1 MPSYQTPSRK
11 TAAIMFTDIA
21 GYTSLTS
28 KDELA
33 ALQLVNKKNSILK
46 PLIGQYNGTHIKDVG
61 DGTLSSFQSASDASL
76 CAVKFQESVFTDDQ
90 MNVRIGIHY
99 GETIFTDDDVFGDVV
114 NIASRIESMSI
125 SGGVFISKDTFDQL
139 SGEEEFDTISLGLQA
154 MKGVGRL
161 VEIYALK
168 EDHLAVPDPEE
179 YAEKEI
185 KTHKDDDVPSLAII
199 PFLNKGK
206 EEDVFY
212 TYGISADLIA
222 DVSGAG
228 TLRISSMKDIEKI
241 DHGSLSSSEISEQLT
256 LALGK
261 TFTLRRVESVG
272 PKIGKE
278 LQNDA
283 LKAIGL
289 ALLLIL
295 IYITFRFD
303 RYYALGSVMA
313 LIHDVLITLGVFS
326 LLDYEINLSIIA
338 AFLTIVGYS
347 LNDTIVVFDR
357 IRESIPKLMKK
368 TLNDVVNISLNETL
382 NRTVITSLTTMMV
395 VVILFLW
402 GGKVI
407 NLFAFALIIGVFVG
421 TYSSLFVASPVMVYF
436 EKRSKKQFR
445 K

>member
-1 MPSYQTPSRK
+1 MRFLSK
-11 TAAIMFTDIA
+11 T
-21 GYTSLTS
+21 
-28 KDELA
+28 
-33 ALQLVNKKNSILK
+33 
-46 PLIGQYNGTHIKDVG
+46 
-61 DGTLSSFQSASDASL
+61 
-76 CAVKFQESVFTDDQ
+76 
-90 MNVRIGIHY
+90 
-99 GETIFTDDDVFGDVV
+99 
-114 NIASRIESMSI
+114 NID
-125 SGGVFISKDTFDQL
+125 FISKQKIAGFL
-139 SGEEEFDTISLGLQA
+139 SITLIVAGIASLI
-154 MKGVGRL
+154 MKGGPLLSIDFTGGTVAQVKFEKP
-161 VEIYALK
+161 VELGQLRETLSDYGFKGAEIV
-168 EDHLAVPDPEE
+168 EFGSPDEIL
-179 YAEKEI
+179 I
-185 KTHKDDDVPSLAII
+185 KTQ
-199 PFLNKGK
+199 F
-206 EEDVFY
+206 
-212 TYGISADLIA
+212 
-222 DVSGAG
+222 SG
-228 TLRISSMKDIEKI
+228 
-241 DHGSLSSSEISEQLT
+241 SSSEISEKLT
-256 LALGK
+256 LALGNS
-261 TFTLRRVESVG
+261 FTLRRVESVG

-278 LQNDA
+278 LQTDA

-357 IRESIPKLMKK
+357 IRENIPKFMKK

-436 EKRSKKQFR
+436 EKRSAGPYR

>member
-1 MPSYQTPSRK
+1 MRFLNK
-11 TAAIMFTDIA
+11 T
-21 GYTSLTS
+21 
-28 KDELA
+28 
-33 ALQLVNKKNSILK
+33 
-46 PLIGQYNGTHIKDVG
+46 
-61 DGTLSSFQSASDASL
+61 
-76 CAVKFQESVFTDDQ
+76 
-90 MNVRIGIHY
+90 
-99 GETIFTDDDVFGDVV
+99 
-114 NIASRIESMSI
+114 NID
-125 SGGVFISKDTFDQL
+125 FISKQKIAGFL
-139 SGEEEFDTISLGLQA
+139 SITLIVAGIASLI
-154 MKGVGRL
+154 MKGGPLLSIDFTGGTVAQVKFEKP
-161 VEIYALK
+161 VELGQLRETLSDYGFEGAEIV
-168 EDHLAVPDPEE
+168 EFGSPDEVL
-179 YAEKEI
+179 I
-185 KTHKDDDVPSLAII
+185 KTQ
-199 PFLNKGK
+199 F
-206 EEDVFY
+206 
-212 TYGISADLIA
+212 
-222 DVSGAG
+222 SG
-228 TLRISSMKDIEKI
+228 
-241 DHGSLSSSEISEQLT
+241 SSSEISEQLT

-357 IRESIPKLMKK
+357 IRENIPKLMKK

>member
-1 MPSYQTPSRK
+1 MRFLNK
-11 TAAIMFTDIA
+11 T
-21 GYTSLTS
+21 
-28 KDELA
+28 
-33 ALQLVNKKNSILK
+33 
-46 PLIGQYNGTHIKDVG
+46 
-61 DGTLSSFQSASDASL
+61 
-76 CAVKFQESVFTDDQ
+76 
-90 MNVRIGIHY
+90 
-99 GETIFTDDDVFGDVV
+99 
-114 NIASRIESMSI
+114 NID
-125 SGGVFISKDTFDQL
+125 FISKQKIAGFLSITLIVAGIASLIIKGGPLLSIDFTGGTVAQVKFEIPVELGQL
-139 SGEEEFDTISLGLQA
+139 RETLSDYGFEGAEIVEFGS
-154 MKGVGRL
+154 
-161 VEIYALK
+161 
-168 EDHLAVPDPEE
+168 PDEVL
-179 YAEKEI
+179 I
-185 KTHKDDDVPSLAII
+185 KTQ
-199 PFLNKGK
+199 F
-206 EEDVFY
+206 
-212 TYGISADLIA
+212 
-222 DVSGAG
+222 SG
-228 TLRISSMKDIEKI
+228 
-241 DHGSLSSSEISEQLT
+241 SSSEISEQLT

-357 IRESIPKLMKK
+357 IRENIPKFMKK

-436 EKRSKKQFR
+436 EKRSKKPFR

>member
-1 MPSYQTPSRK
+1 MRFLNK
-11 TAAIMFTDIA
+11 T
-21 GYTSLTS
+21 
-28 KDELA
+28 
-33 ALQLVNKKNSILK
+33 
-46 PLIGQYNGTHIKDVG
+46 
-61 DGTLSSFQSASDASL
+61 
-76 CAVKFQESVFTDDQ
+76 
-90 MNVRIGIHY
+90 
-99 GETIFTDDDVFGDVV
+99 
-114 NIASRIESMSI
+114 NID
-125 SGGVFISKDTFDQL
+125 FISKQKIAGFL
-139 SGEEEFDTISLGLQA
+139 SITLIVAGIASLI
-154 MKGVGRL
+154 MKGGPLLSIDFTGGTVAQVKFEKP
-161 VEIYALK
+161 VELGQLRETLSDYGFEGAEIV
-168 EDHLAVPDPEE
+168 EFGSPDEIL
-179 YAEKEI
+179 I
-185 KTHKDDDVPSLAII
+185 KTQ
-199 PFLNKGK
+199 F
-206 EEDVFY
+206 
-212 TYGISADLIA
+212 
-222 DVSGAG
+222 SG
-228 TLRISSMKDIEKI
+228 
-241 DHGSLSSSEISEQLT
+241 SSSEISEKLT
-256 LALGK
+256 LALGNS
-261 TFTLRRVESVG
+261 FTLRRVESVG

-278 LQNDA
+278 LQSDA

-289 ALLLIL
+289 ALILIL

-357 IRESIPKLMKK
+357 IRENIPKFMKK

-436 EKRSKKQFR
+436 EKRSAGPYR

>member
-1 MPSYQTPSRK
+1 MRFLNK
-11 TAAIMFTDIA
+11 T
-21 GYTSLTS
+21 
-28 KDELA
+28 
-33 ALQLVNKKNSILK
+33 
-46 PLIGQYNGTHIKDVG
+46 
-61 DGTLSSFQSASDASL
+61 
-76 CAVKFQESVFTDDQ
+76 
-90 MNVRIGIHY
+90 
-99 GETIFTDDDVFGDVV
+99 
-114 NIASRIESMSI
+114 NID
-125 SGGVFISKDTFDQL
+125 FISKQKIAGFL
-139 SGEEEFDTISLGLQA
+139 SITLIVAGIASLIIKGGPLLSIDFTGGTVAQIKFEKPVELGHLRETLSDYGFEGAEIVEFGS
-154 MKGVGRL
+154 
-161 VEIYALK
+161 
-168 EDHLAVPDPEE
+168 PDEVL
-179 YAEKEI
+179 I
-185 KTHKDDDVPSLAII
+185 KTQ
-199 PFLNKGK
+199 F
-206 EEDVFY
+206 
-212 TYGISADLIA
+212 
-222 DVSGAG
+222 SG
-228 TLRISSMKDIEKI
+228 
-241 DHGSLSSSEISEQLT
+241 SSSEISEQLT

-357 IRESIPKLMKK
+357 IRENIPKYMKK

-436 EKRSKKQFR
+436 EKRSAGPYR

>member
-1 MPSYQTPSRK
+1 MRFLNK
-11 TAAIMFTDIA
+11 T
-21 GYTSLTS
+21 
-28 KDELA
+28 
-33 ALQLVNKKNSILK
+33 
-46 PLIGQYNGTHIKDVG
+46 
-61 DGTLSSFQSASDASL
+61 
-76 CAVKFQESVFTDDQ
+76 
-90 MNVRIGIHY
+90 
-99 GETIFTDDDVFGDVV
+99 
-114 NIASRIESMSI
+114 NID
-125 SGGVFISKDTFDQL
+125 FISKQKIAGFLSITLIVAGIASLIIKGGPLLSIDFTGGTVAQVKFEKPVELGQL
-139 SGEEEFDTISLGLQA
+139 RKTLSDYGFEGAEIVEFGS
-154 MKGVGRL
+154 
-161 VEIYALK
+161 
-168 EDHLAVPDPEE
+168 PDEVL
-179 YAEKEI
+179 I
-185 KTHKDDDVPSLAII
+185 KTQ
-199 PFLNKGK
+199 F
-206 EEDVFY
+206 
-212 TYGISADLIA
+212 
-222 DVSGAG
+222 SG
-228 TLRISSMKDIEKI
+228 
-241 DHGSLSSSEISEQLT
+241 SSSEISEKLT
-256 LALGK
+256 LALGNS
-261 TFTLRRVESVG
+261 FTLRRVESVG

-278 LQNDA
+278 LQSDA

-289 ALLLIL
+289 ALILIL

-357 IRESIPKLMKK
+357 IRENIPKFMKK

>member
-1 MPSYQTPSRK
+1 MRFLSK
-11 TAAIMFTDIA
+11 T
-21 GYTSLTS
+21 
-28 KDELA
+28 
-33 ALQLVNKKNSILK
+33 
-46 PLIGQYNGTHIKDVG
+46 
-61 DGTLSSFQSASDASL
+61 
-76 CAVKFQESVFTDDQ
+76 
-90 MNVRIGIHY
+90 
-99 GETIFTDDDVFGDVV
+99 
-114 NIASRIESMSI
+114 NID
-125 SGGVFISKDTFDQL
+125 FISKQKLTGLLSIVLIIAGIASLIIKGGPLLSIDFTGGTVAQIKFEKPVELGQL
-139 SGEEEFDTISLGLQA
+139 RNTLSDYGFKGAEIVEFGS
-154 MKGVGRL
+154 
-161 VEIYALK
+161 
-168 EDHLAVPDPEE
+168 PDEVL
-179 YAEKEI
+179 I
-185 KTHKDDDVPSLAII
+185 KTQ
-199 PFLNKGK
+199 FTG
-206 EEDVFY
+206 
-212 TYGISADLIA
+212 
-222 DVSGAG
+222 
-228 TLRISSMKDIEKI
+228 
-241 DHGSLSSSEISEQLT
+241 SSSEISEKLT

-261 TFTLRRVESVG
+261 IFILRRVESVG

-278 LQNDA
+278 LQSDA

-357 IRESIPKLMKK
+357 IRENIPKFMKK

-382 NRTVITSLTTMMV
+382 NRTVVTSLTTMMV
-395 VVILFLW
+395 VVILFIW

-407 NLFAFALIIGVFVG
+407 NLFAFALIVGIFIG

-436 EKRSKKQFR
+436 EKRSAGPYR

>member
-1 MPSYQTPSRK
+1 MRLLSK
-11 TAAIMFTDIA
+11 T
-21 GYTSLTS
+21 
-28 KDELA
+28 
-33 ALQLVNKKNSILK
+33 
-46 PLIGQYNGTHIKDVG
+46 
-61 DGTLSSFQSASDASL
+61 
-76 CAVKFQESVFTDDQ
+76 
-90 MNVRIGIHY
+90 
-99 GETIFTDDDVFGDVV
+99 
-114 NIASRIESMSI
+114 NID
-125 SGGVFISKDTFDQL
+125 FISKQKITGFL
-139 SGEEEFDTISLGLQA
+139 SIALIVAGIASLI
-154 MKGVGRL
+154 MKGGPLLSIDFTGGTVAQVKFEKP
-161 VEIYALK
+161 VELGQLRETLSDYGFKGAEIV
-168 EDHLAVPDPEE
+168 EFGSPDEIL
-179 YAEKEI
+179 I
-185 KTHKDDDVPSLAII
+185 KTQ
-199 PFLNKGK
+199 F
-206 EEDVFY
+206 
-212 TYGISADLIA
+212 
-222 DVSGAG
+222 SG
-228 TLRISSMKDIEKI
+228 SN
-241 DHGSLSSSEISEQLT
+241 SEISEKLT
-256 LALGK
+256 LALGNS
-261 TFTLRRVESVG
+261 FTLRRVESVG

-278 LQNDA
+278 LQTDA

-357 IRESIPKLMKK
+357 IRENIPKFMKK

-395 VVILFLW
+395 VVILFIW

-407 NLFAFALIIGVFVG
+407 NLFAFALIVGIFIG

-436 EKRSKKQFR
+436 EKRSAGPYR

>member
-1 MPSYQTPSRK
+1 MRFLKK
-11 TAAIMFTDIA
+11 T
-21 GYTSLTS
+21 
-28 KDELA
+28 
-33 ALQLVNKKNSILK
+33 
-46 PLIGQYNGTHIKDVG
+46 
-61 DGTLSSFQSASDASL
+61 
-76 CAVKFQESVFTDDQ
+76 
-90 MNVRIGIHY
+90 
-99 GETIFTDDDVFGDVV
+99 
-114 NIASRIESMSI
+114 NIN
-125 SGGVFISKDTFDQL
+125 FISKQKFTAFL
-139 SGEEEFDTISLGLQA
+139 SIALIIAGITSLI
-154 MKGVGRL
+154 MKGGPLLSIDFTGGTVAQVKFENP
-161 VEIYALK
+161 VE
-168 EDHLAVPDPEE
+168 LAQLRSILSEYGFKGAEIVEFGSPDEVL
-179 YAEKEI
+179 I
-185 KTHKDDDVPSLAII
+185 KTQ
-199 PFLNKGK
+199 F
-206 EEDVFY
+206 
-212 TYGISADLIA
+212 
-222 DVSGAG
+222 SG
-228 TLRISSMKDIEKI
+228 
-241 DHGSLSSSEISEQLT
+241 SSSEISEQLT

-357 IRESIPKLMKK
+357 IRENIPKYLKK
-368 TLNDVVNISLNETL
+368 TLNDVVNLSLNETL

-395 VVILFLW
+395 VVILFVW

-407 NLFAFALIIGVFVG
+407 NLFAFALIVGIFIG
-421 TYSSLFVASPVMVYF
+421 TYSSLFVASPVMVFF
-436 EKRSKKQFR
+436 EKRSSKTPYK
-445 K
+445 

>member
-1 MPSYQTPSRK
+1 MRFLSK
-11 TAAIMFTDIA
+11 T
-21 GYTSLTS
+21 
-28 KDELA
+28 
-33 ALQLVNKKNSILK
+33 
-46 PLIGQYNGTHIKDVG
+46 
-61 DGTLSSFQSASDASL
+61 
-76 CAVKFQESVFTDDQ
+76 
-90 MNVRIGIHY
+90 
-99 GETIFTDDDVFGDVV
+99 
-114 NIASRIESMSI
+114 NID
-125 SGGVFISKDTFDQL
+125 FISKQKLTGLLSIVLIIAGIASLIIKGGPLLSIDFTGGTVAQIKFEKPIELGQL
-139 SGEEEFDTISLGLQA
+139 RNTLSDYGFKGAEIVEFGS
-154 MKGVGRL
+154 
-161 VEIYALK
+161 
-168 EDHLAVPDPEE
+168 PDEVL
-179 YAEKEI
+179 I
-185 KTHKDDDVPSLAII
+185 KTQ
-199 PFLNKGK
+199 FTG
-206 EEDVFY
+206 
-212 TYGISADLIA
+212 
-222 DVSGAG
+222 
-228 TLRISSMKDIEKI
+228 
-241 DHGSLSSSEISEQLT
+241 SSSEISEKLT

-261 TFTLRRVESVG
+261 TFILRRVESVG

-278 LQNDA
+278 LQSDA

-357 IRESIPKLMKK
+357 IRENIPKFMKK

-395 VVILFLW
+395 VVILFIW

-407 NLFAFALIIGVFVG
+407 NLFAFALIVGVFIG

-436 EKRSKKQFR
+436 EKRSAGPYR

>member
-1 MPSYQTPSRK
+1 MRFLNK
-11 TAAIMFTDIA
+11 T
-21 GYTSLTS
+21 
-28 KDELA
+28 
-33 ALQLVNKKNSILK
+33 
-46 PLIGQYNGTHIKDVG
+46 
-61 DGTLSSFQSASDASL
+61 
-76 CAVKFQESVFTDDQ
+76 
-90 MNVRIGIHY
+90 
-99 GETIFTDDDVFGDVV
+99 
-114 NIASRIESMSI
+114 NID
-125 SGGVFISKDTFDQL
+125 FISKQKIAGFL
-139 SGEEEFDTISLGLQA
+139 SITLIVAGIASLI
-154 MKGVGRL
+154 MKGGPLLSIDFTGGTVAQVKFEKP
-161 VEIYALK
+161 VELGQLRKTLSDYGFEGAEIV
-168 EDHLAVPDPEE
+168 EFGSPDEVL
-179 YAEKEI
+179 I
-185 KTHKDDDVPSLAII
+185 KTQ
-199 PFLNKGK
+199 F
-206 EEDVFY
+206 
-212 TYGISADLIA
+212 
-222 DVSGAG
+222 SG
-228 TLRISSMKDIEKI
+228 
-241 DHGSLSSSEISEQLT
+241 SSSEISEKLT
-256 LALGK
+256 LALGNS
-261 TFTLRRVESVG
+261 FTLRRVESVG

-278 LQNDA
+278 LQSDA

-289 ALLLIL
+289 ALILIL

-357 IRESIPKLMKK
+357 IRENIPKFMKK

-436 EKRSKKQFR
+436 EKRSKKPFR

>member
-1 MPSYQTPSRK
+1 MRFLNK
-11 TAAIMFTDIA
+11 T
-21 GYTSLTS
+21 
-28 KDELA
+28 
-33 ALQLVNKKNSILK
+33 
-46 PLIGQYNGTHIKDVG
+46 
-61 DGTLSSFQSASDASL
+61 
-76 CAVKFQESVFTDDQ
+76 
-90 MNVRIGIHY
+90 
-99 GETIFTDDDVFGDVV
+99 
-114 NIASRIESMSI
+114 NID
-125 SGGVFISKDTFDQL
+125 FISKQKIAGFLSITLIVAGIASLIIKGGPLLSIDFTGGTVAQVKFEKPVELGQL
-139 SGEEEFDTISLGLQA
+139 RETLSDYGFEGAEIVEFGS
-154 MKGVGRL
+154 
-161 VEIYALK
+161 
-168 EDHLAVPDPEE
+168 PDEVL
-179 YAEKEI
+179 I
-185 KTHKDDDVPSLAII
+185 KTQ
-199 PFLNKGK
+199 F
-206 EEDVFY
+206 
-212 TYGISADLIA
+212 
-222 DVSGAG
+222 SG
-228 TLRISSMKDIEKI
+228 
-241 DHGSLSSSEISEQLT
+241 SSSEISEKLT
-256 LALGK
+256 LALGNS
-261 TFTLRRVESVG
+261 FTLRRVESVG

-278 LQNDA
+278 LQSDA

-289 ALLLIL
+289 ALILIL

-357 IRESIPKLMKK
+357 IRENIPKFMKK

-436 EKRSKKQFR
+436 EKRSAGPYKK
-445 K
+445 

>member
-1 MPSYQTPSRK
+1 MRFLNK
-11 TAAIMFTDIA
+11 T
-21 GYTSLTS
+21 
-28 KDELA
+28 
-33 ALQLVNKKNSILK
+33 
-46 PLIGQYNGTHIKDVG
+46 
-61 DGTLSSFQSASDASL
+61 
-76 CAVKFQESVFTDDQ
+76 
-90 MNVRIGIHY
+90 
-99 GETIFTDDDVFGDVV
+99 
-114 NIASRIESMSI
+114 NID
-125 SGGVFISKDTFDQL
+125 FISKQKIAGFLSITLIVAGIASLIIKGGPLLSIDFTGGTVAQVKFEIPVELGQL
-139 SGEEEFDTISLGLQA
+139 RETLSDYGFEGAEIVEFGSPD
-154 MKGVGRL
+154 
-161 VEIYALK
+161 EIL
-168 EDHLAVPDPEE
+168 
-179 YAEKEI
+179 I
-185 KTHKDDDVPSLAII
+185 KTQ
-199 PFLNKGK
+199 F
-206 EEDVFY
+206 
-212 TYGISADLIA
+212 
-222 DVSGAG
+222 SG
-228 TLRISSMKDIEKI
+228 
-241 DHGSLSSSEISEQLT
+241 SSSEISEQLT

-357 IRESIPKLMKK
+357 IRENIPKYMKK

-436 EKRSKKQFR
+436 EKRSKKPFR

>member
-1 MPSYQTPSRK
+1 MRFLNK
-11 TAAIMFTDIA
+11 T
-21 GYTSLTS
+21 
-28 KDELA
+28 
-33 ALQLVNKKNSILK
+33 
-46 PLIGQYNGTHIKDVG
+46 
-61 DGTLSSFQSASDASL
+61 
-76 CAVKFQESVFTDDQ
+76 
-90 MNVRIGIHY
+90 
-99 GETIFTDDDVFGDVV
+99 
-114 NIASRIESMSI
+114 NID
-125 SGGVFISKDTFDQL
+125 FISKQKIAGFLSITLIVAGIASLIIKGGPLLSIDFTGGTVAQVKFEKPVELGQL
-139 SGEEEFDTISLGLQA
+139 RETLSDYGFEGAEIVEFGS
-154 MKGVGRL
+154 
-161 VEIYALK
+161 
-168 EDHLAVPDPEE
+168 PDEVL
-179 YAEKEI
+179 I
-185 KTHKDDDVPSLAII
+185 KTQ
-199 PFLNKGK
+199 F
-206 EEDVFY
+206 
-212 TYGISADLIA
+212 
-222 DVSGAG
+222 SG
-228 TLRISSMKDIEKI
+228 
-241 DHGSLSSSEISEQLT
+241 SSSEISEQLT

-357 IRESIPKLMKK
+357 IRENIPKYMKK

-436 EKRSKKQFR
+436 EKRSAGPYR

>member
-1 MPSYQTPSRK
+1 MRFLSK
-11 TAAIMFTDIA
+11 T
-21 GYTSLTS
+21 
-28 KDELA
+28 
-33 ALQLVNKKNSILK
+33 
-46 PLIGQYNGTHIKDVG
+46 
-61 DGTLSSFQSASDASL
+61 
-76 CAVKFQESVFTDDQ
+76 
-90 MNVRIGIHY
+90 
-99 GETIFTDDDVFGDVV
+99 
-114 NIASRIESMSI
+114 NID
-125 SGGVFISKDTFDQL
+125 FISKQKITGFL
-139 SGEEEFDTISLGLQA
+139 SIALIVAGIASLI
-154 MKGVGRL
+154 MKGGPLLSIDFTGGTVAQVKFEKP
-161 VEIYALK
+161 VELGQLRETLSDYGFKGAEIV
-168 EDHLAVPDPEE
+168 EFGSPDEIL
-179 YAEKEI
+179 I
-185 KTHKDDDVPSLAII
+185 KTQ
-199 PFLNKGK
+199 F
-206 EEDVFY
+206 
-212 TYGISADLIA
+212 
-222 DVSGAG
+222 SG
-228 TLRISSMKDIEKI
+228 
-241 DHGSLSSSEISEQLT
+241 SSSEISEKLT
-256 LALGK
+256 LALGNS
-261 TFTLRRVESVG
+261 FTLRRVESVG

-278 LQNDA
+278 LQTDA

-303 RYYALGSVMA
+303 RHYALGSVMA

-357 IRESIPKLMKK
+357 IRENIPKFMKK

-436 EKRSKKQFR
+436 EKRSAGPYR

>member
-1 MPSYQTPSRK
+1 MRFLNK
-11 TAAIMFTDIA
+11 T
-21 GYTSLTS
+21 
-28 KDELA
+28 
-33 ALQLVNKKNSILK
+33 
-46 PLIGQYNGTHIKDVG
+46 
-61 DGTLSSFQSASDASL
+61 
-76 CAVKFQESVFTDDQ
+76 
-90 MNVRIGIHY
+90 
-99 GETIFTDDDVFGDVV
+99 
-114 NIASRIESMSI
+114 NID
-125 SGGVFISKDTFDQL
+125 FISKQKIAGFL
-139 SGEEEFDTISLGLQA
+139 SITLIVAGIASLI
-154 MKGVGRL
+154 MKGGPLLSIDFTGGTVAQVKFEKP
-161 VEIYALK
+161 VELGQLRETLSDYGFEGAEIV
-168 EDHLAVPDPEE
+168 EFGSPDEVL
-179 YAEKEI
+179 I
-185 KTHKDDDVPSLAII
+185 KTQ
-199 PFLNKGK
+199 F
-206 EEDVFY
+206 
-212 TYGISADLIA
+212 
-222 DVSGAG
+222 SG
-228 TLRISSMKDIEKI
+228 
-241 DHGSLSSSEISEQLT
+241 SSSEISEKLT
-256 LALGK
+256 LALGNS
-261 TFTLRRVESVG
+261 FTLRRVESVG

-278 LQNDA
+278 LQSDA

-289 ALLLIL
+289 ALILIL

-357 IRESIPKLMKK
+357 IRENIPKYMKK

-436 EKRSKKQFR
+436 EKRSAGPYKK
-445 K
+445 

>member
-1 MPSYQTPSRK
+1 MRFLSK
-11 TAAIMFTDIA
+11 T
-21 GYTSLTS
+21 
-28 KDELA
+28 
-33 ALQLVNKKNSILK
+33 
-46 PLIGQYNGTHIKDVG
+46 
-61 DGTLSSFQSASDASL
+61 
-76 CAVKFQESVFTDDQ
+76 
-90 MNVRIGIHY
+90 
-99 GETIFTDDDVFGDVV
+99 
-114 NIASRIESMSI
+114 NID
-125 SGGVFISKDTFDQL
+125 FISKQKLTGLL
-139 SGEEEFDTISLGLQA
+139 SIVLIIAGIASLI
-154 MKGVGRL
+154 MKGGPLLSIDFTGGTVAQIKFEKP
-161 VEIYALK
+161 VELGQLRNTLSDYGFKGAEIV
-168 EDHLAVPDPEE
+168 EFGSPDEIL
-179 YAEKEI
+179 I
-185 KTHKDDDVPSLAII
+185 KTQ
-199 PFLNKGK
+199 FTG
-206 EEDVFY
+206 
-212 TYGISADLIA
+212 
-222 DVSGAG
+222 
-228 TLRISSMKDIEKI
+228 
-241 DHGSLSSSEISEQLT
+241 SSSEISEKLT

-261 TFTLRRVESVG
+261 TFILRRVESVG

-278 LQNDA
+278 LQSDA

-357 IRESIPKLMKK
+357 IRENIPKFMKK

-395 VVILFLW
+395 VVILFIW

-407 NLFAFALIIGVFVG
+407 NLFAFALIVGIFIG

-436 EKRSKKQFR
+436 EKRSAGPYR

>member
-1 MPSYQTPSRK
+1 MRFLNK
-11 TAAIMFTDIA
+11 T
-21 GYTSLTS
+21 
-28 KDELA
+28 
-33 ALQLVNKKNSILK
+33 
-46 PLIGQYNGTHIKDVG
+46 
-61 DGTLSSFQSASDASL
+61 
-76 CAVKFQESVFTDDQ
+76 
-90 MNVRIGIHY
+90 
-99 GETIFTDDDVFGDVV
+99 
-114 NIASRIESMSI
+114 NID
-125 SGGVFISKDTFDQL
+125 FISKQKIAGFLSITLIVAGIASLIIKGGPLLSIDFTGGTVAQVKFEIPVELGQL
-139 SGEEEFDTISLGLQA
+139 RETLSDYGFEGAEIVEFGSPD
-154 MKGVGRL
+154 
-161 VEIYALK
+161 EIL
-168 EDHLAVPDPEE
+168 
-179 YAEKEI
+179 I
-185 KTHKDDDVPSLAII
+185 KTQ
-199 PFLNKGK
+199 F
-206 EEDVFY
+206 
-212 TYGISADLIA
+212 
-222 DVSGAG
+222 SG
-228 TLRISSMKDIEKI
+228 
-241 DHGSLSSSEISEQLT
+241 SSSEISEQLT

-357 IRESIPKLMKK
+357 IRENIPKFMKK

-436 EKRSKKQFR
+436 EKRSAGPYKK
-445 K
+445 

>member
-1 MPSYQTPSRK
+1 MRFLSK
-11 TAAIMFTDIA
+11 T
-21 GYTSLTS
+21 
-28 KDELA
+28 
-33 ALQLVNKKNSILK
+33 
-46 PLIGQYNGTHIKDVG
+46 
-61 DGTLSSFQSASDASL
+61 
-76 CAVKFQESVFTDDQ
+76 
-90 MNVRIGIHY
+90 
-99 GETIFTDDDVFGDVV
+99 
-114 NIASRIESMSI
+114 NID
-125 SGGVFISKDTFDQL
+125 FISKQKIAGFLSITLIVAGIASLIIKGGPLLSIDFTGGTVAQVKFEKPVELGQL
-139 SGEEEFDTISLGLQA
+139 RETLSDYGFKGAEIVEFGSPD
-154 MKGVGRL
+154 
-161 VEIYALK
+161 EIL
-168 EDHLAVPDPEE
+168 
-179 YAEKEI
+179 I
-185 KTHKDDDVPSLAII
+185 KTQ
-199 PFLNKGK
+199 F
-206 EEDVFY
+206 
-212 TYGISADLIA
+212 
-222 DVSGAG
+222 SG
-228 TLRISSMKDIEKI
+228 
-241 DHGSLSSSEISEQLT
+241 SSSEISEKLT
-256 LALGK
+256 LALGNS
-261 TFTLRRVESVG
+261 FTLRRVESVG

-278 LQNDA
+278 LQSDA

-289 ALLLIL
+289 ALILIL

-357 IRESIPKLMKK
+357 IRENIPKYMKK

-436 EKRSKKQFR
+436 EKRSAGPYKK
-445 K
+445 